1 MFSTTDVMDVDL
13 YCSEETG
20 RDSPSVSVPTRINR
34 ATVDPAL
41 LKDDRV
47 LSNLLRLEMTYLPSA
62 SYFEC
67 VQTDIAPWMRGSV
80 AGWML
85 EVSIEHLR
93 YIFKYIFTIFSI
105 SGCLQ
110 VCVEQHCEVEVLP
123 LALNL
128 LDRFLS
134 HVSVERGLLQLLG
147 AVCMLVASKLKET
160 IPMAS
165 EKLIIYTDHS
175 VTLRDLK
182 VSLPF

>member
-85 EVSIEHLR
+85 EVNIE
-93 YIFKYIFTIFSI
+93 
-105 SGCLQ
+105 
-110 VCVEQHCEVEVLP
+110 P
-123 LALNL
+123 L
-128 LDRFLS
+128 S
-134 HVSVERGLLQLLG
+134 
-147 AVCMLVASKLKET
+147 
-160 IPMAS
+160 
-165 EKLIIYTDHS
+165 
-175 VTLRDLK
+175 
-182 VSLPF
+182 